1 MAKCAPIT
9 LHESIFAKEVM
20 IFYKE
25 LSSTVYRLHVFLIT
39 TWHHFLIIQMTS
51 HHYHQ
56 TNLPANQLQLTY
68 PQSPVNKITRL
79 CPFLTWLI
87 SNYLKKIV
95 LVEHIYFFFN
105 QIFSNLILGLLFCHV
120 NHLCVQHLVHHMHV
134 HLLTLLLL
142 YVTKNHL
149 LLFYT

>member
-9 LHESIFAKEVM
+9 LHESILAKEVM

-39 TWHHFLIIQMTS
+39 TWHHFLIIQVTS

-56 TNLPANQLQLTY
+56 TNLPANQHQLTY

-87 SNYLKKIV
+87 SNYLKKNCPCRAYIFLLQSDIFKSDTRSLV
-95 LVEHIYFFFN
+95 LSCKSFVCTASGPSHACSSSDSPIAVCN
-105 QIFSNLILGLLFCHV
+105 
-120 NHLCVQHLVHHMHV
+120 
-134 HLLTLLLL
+134 
-142 YVTKNHL
+142 
-149 LLFYT
+149 